1 MNTRQHLKLAETII
15 NDYVQVLQVA
25 DPSLYGMPE
34 SLLQYSKTQIKQAI
48 LTALA
53 DLHPDEVDLRESLI
67 RAYMHLAQFIP
78 DEQAETTHRGQ
89 EAILSGDVNHP
100 DLAMGEEAVRIIND
114 IKTEMEELKT
124 EVSEYVLKKHRE
136 KQGELLNE

>member
-1 MNTRQHLKLAETII
+1 MNTRQHLKLAEKII
-15 NDYVQVLQVA
+15 NDYCQVIQVA

-48 LTALA
+48 LTAIA

-67 RAYMHLAQFIP
+67 RSYMHLAQFIP
-78 DEQAETTHRGQ
+78 DDLADTTRRGQ

-100 DLAMGEEAVRIIND
+100 DLAKGEEAVKIIND
-114 IKTEMEELKT
+114 IKMEMEELKT
-124 EVSEYVLKKHRE
+124 EVSEYILKKYRE
-136 KQGELLNE
+136 QYGESLNE